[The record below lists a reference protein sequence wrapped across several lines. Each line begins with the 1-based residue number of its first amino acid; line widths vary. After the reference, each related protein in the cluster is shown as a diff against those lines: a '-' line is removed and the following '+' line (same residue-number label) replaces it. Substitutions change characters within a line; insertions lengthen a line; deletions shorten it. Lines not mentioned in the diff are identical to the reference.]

1 MSQRPRTIQ
10 IFLPAGDPR
19 GIRVAALTTSI
30 VQMIEVPR
38 PLLSEFL
45 LMPESRQVGVYY
57 LIGDD
62 EEKDQLSVYA
72 GQTGTVGKRLNEHD
86 LDPKREFWNRALV
99 AVSLTHSFTQTHAMY
114 LEWRSIQ
121 QANLAQRYS
130 VENGNAGSKPHTPPW
145 LEADCQEIF
154 DTIRTL
160 SATLGQSI
168 FEPLALR
175 REPAQEA
182 EPLAIEQPEAELQTL
197 FRCKGAGADAIGQYT
212 EEGMV
217 VLKASRGRTEVAPSM
232 IAMSAGKNRQRLI
245 ASGDL
250 TLENG
255 AYVFRRDVLFRSPS
269 GASDV
274 VLGRSSN
281 GWLEWKDPSGKTL
294 DELKRQK
301 AAASGALGS
310 TLNNEPTN

>member
-86 LDPKREFWNRALV
+86 LDPKRKFWNRALV
-99 AVSLTHSFTQTHAMY
+99 AVSLTHSFTPTHAMY

-121 QANLAQRYS
+121 QANAAQRYS
-130 VENGNAGSKPHTPPW
+130 VENGNAGSKPHTPAS
-145 LEADCQEIF
+145 LDADCQEFF

-160 SATLGQSI
+160 VSTLGQPI
-168 FEPLALR
+168 FEPLAVR
-175 REPAQEA
+175 REAPQGAGVPAVM
-182 EPLAIEQPEAELQTL
+182 QTNPRPQVL
-197 FRCKGAGADAIGQYT
+197 FRCKGPGADATGQYT

-217 VLKASRGRTEVAPSM
+217 VLAGARGRVDIVPSLVPL
-232 IAMSAGKNRQRLI
+232 SPGRHRQRLI
-245 ASGDL
+245 DAGDL
-250 TLENG
+250 VLDNG
-255 AYVFRRDVLFRSPS
+255 AYVFQRDVLFGSPS

-281 GWLEWKDPSGKTL
+281 GWRVWKDPAGKTL

-301 AAASGALGS
+301 AVESAVLG
-310 TLNNEPTN
+310 

>member
-1 MSQRPRTIQ
+1 
-10 IFLPAGDPR
+10 
-19 GIRVAALTTSI
+19 
-30 VQMIEVPR
+30 MIEVPR

-121 QANLAQRYS
+121 QANVAQRYS

-168 FEPLALR
+168 FEPLAVR
-175 REPAQEA
+175 REAPQEA
-182 EPLAIEQPEAELQTL
+182 VAPLPERSKPEAHVL
-197 FRCKGAGADAIGQYT
+197 FRCKGAGADATGQYT

-217 VLKASRGRTEVAPSM
+217 VLKGSRGRAEAVPSM
-232 IAMSAGKNRQRLI
+232 TPMSAGKNRQRLI
-245 ASGDL
+245 AAGDL

-255 AYVFRRDVLFRSPS
+255 AYLFQRDVLFRSPS

-281 GWLEWKDPSGKTL
+281 GWLEWKDPAGKTL

-301 AAASGALGS
+301 AVASGALG
-310 TLNNEPTN
+310 

>member
-1 MSQRPRTIQ
+1 MHRPRTIQ
-10 IFLPAGDPR
+10 IFLPTGDPR

-62 EEKDQLSVYA
+62 EEKDQPSVYA

-99 AVSLTHSFTQTHAMY
+99 AISLTHSLTQTHAMY
-114 LEWRSIQ
+114 LEWRSIE

-130 VENGNAGSKPHTPPW
+130 VENGNAGSKPHTPPS

-160 SATLGQSI
+160 VSTLGQPI
-168 FEPLALR
+168 FEPLAVR
-175 REPAQEA
+175 REAPQNIGVPAVTQTNP
-182 EPLAIEQPEAELQTL
+182 EPQLL
-197 FRCKGAGADAIGQYT
+197 FRCKGPGAEATGQYT

-217 VLKASRGRTEVAPSM
+217 VLAGARSRVDIVPSLVPL
-232 IAMSAGKNRQRLI
+232 SPGKHRQRLI
-245 ASGDL
+245 DAGDL
-250 TLENG
+250 VLDNG
-255 AYVFRRDVLFRSPS
+255 AYVFQRDVLFRSPS

-281 GWLEWKDPSGKTL
+281 GWLEWKDPAGKTL

-301 AAASGALGS
+301 AVASGALG
-310 TLNNEPTN
+310 